1 MESTKKRPPYLILCL
16 IALVAALALGITNA
30 ITAGPIEQH
39 RMDALSA
46 AYNAVLPAE
55 NYTEIS
61 YDAAKYKNLTGLYSA
76 EDANGNLLGYVVS
89 ASQQGYA
96 GPVAVTFALDA
107 QGTVTAVKVG
117 DNEFVETAGFGARAL
132 NEEFAAQFPGIQA
145 VEGGAFEA
153 LSGAT
158 FTSKAVLGNTNEAM
172 QAVAEAVFQKESA
185 GVVFGKNEKAAA
197 ASTAQADPAALT
209 AGARMTGSAQGFA
222 GNVTVD
228 FALDDSLAIEGLT
241 ISAPD
246 ETEGLGKR
254 AEEAEFAAQFNGKA
268 LPVSLEDIEAISGAT
283 ITSTAVVDAINA
295 ATVKVEQA
303 APGSIMKGSAQG
315 FAGNVSV
322 TYTLD
327 DAMAIQDM
335 AVSAP
340 DETEGLGKRAE
351 EAEFAAQ
358 FNGKAL
364 PVSLEDIE
372 AITGATITS
381 TAVVDA
387 VNAAVPSGNSGAAP
401 VEILEEVDGHT
412 LGAQNG
418 SAVVSADSSYSGTLS
433 GSFVFENGQLVSG
446 SLATA
451 APETAAPEAVEEPVR
466 MEADPNALTAKAVG
480 FSGEDVTVSI
490 TLDEGGAVASMTV
503 DAAAETAGLGQKA
516 MEDAFTSQF
525 IGKTGPFVLG
535 ENVDAIT
542 GATITSTAVVDAV
555 NSLLPAGAAEE
566 QPAAEPAAEA
576 PAAGEV
582 LTAKAVGFSGEDV
595 TVSITLDESGAV
607 ASMTVDAAAETAG
620 LGQKAMEEE
629 FTSQFIGKT
638 GPFTLG
644 GDVDAVTGATIT
656 STAVVDAVNS
666 LLPAG
671 AAEEKPAAEA
681 AAETPASDALTA
693 KVTGFSGEDVTVSIT
708 LDDNG
713 AVASMTVD
721 AAAETEGL
729 GQKAMEEEFTSQFI
743 GKTGPFVLGENVE
756 AITGATI
763 TSAVVVRAVNSLLP
777 EAKPADSSAE
787 APAGEVLTA
796 KAVGFSGED
805 VTVSITLDES
815 GAVASM
821 TVDAAAETAGLG
833 QLAMEDAFTSQFI
846 GKTAPFVLGENVDAI
861 TGATITSTAVVDAVN
876 SLFGSSEEAAPAAEA
891 AVPAVEIDP
900 DAVSMKVTGV
910 NGKDV
915 TVAIKKDESGAIT
928 YMAVDATAE
937 TAGLGQKTMEEDFTS
952 QFIGKTGPFV
962 LGENVEAVSGATITS
977 AVVVKAVNA
986 LLTAPA
992 PVAEPAVEI
1001 DPDAAWMEITGVTG
1015 KPVTV
1020 AVKTDDQGTVTYM
1033 VVDAS
1038 SETEGLGKKTMEE
1051 AFTSQF
1057 IGKAGPFVLG
1067 ENVEAVSGATVT
1079 SAAVTNAVNSLL
1091 GTFPAAVQTAES
1103 RSAADISAERLA
1115 AAVEEAPKPERVP
1128 VFEAGEHTL
1137 TVKGFNGGD
1146 IAINVTLDDQGTVTA
1161 LTVDA
1166 SSETEGLGQKASEEA
1181 FTSQFLGKT
1190 APFALG
1196 EDLDTVSGA
1205 TITSA
1210 AVVNALNSLFK

>member
-241 ISAPD
+241 VSAPD

-372 AITGATITS
+372 AISGATITS

-480 FSGEDVTVSI
+480 FSGEDVTVAI
-490 TLDEGGAVASMTV
+490 TLDDAGAVASMTV

-566 QPAAEPAAEA
+566 QPAAEPVAEA
-576 PAAGEV
+576 
-582 LTAKAVGFSGEDV
+582 
-595 TVSITLDESGAV
+595 
-607 ASMTVDAAAETAG
+607 
-620 LGQKAMEEE
+620 
-629 FTSQFIGKT
+629 
-638 GPFTLG
+638 
-644 GDVDAVTGATIT
+644 
-656 STAVVDAVNS
+656 
-666 LLPAG
+666 
-671 AAEEKPAAEA
+671 
-681 AAETPASDALTA
+681 PASDALTA
-693 KVTGFSGEDVTVSIT
+693 KATGFSGEDVTVSIT

-876 SLFGSSEEAAPAAEA
+876 SLFGSSEEAAPAA
-891 AVPAVEIDP
+891 
-900 DAVSMKVTGV
+900 
-910 NGKDV
+910 
-915 TVAIKKDESGAIT
+915 
-928 YMAVDATAE
+928 
-937 TAGLGQKTMEEDFTS
+937 
-952 QFIGKTGPFV
+952 
-962 LGENVEAVSGATITS
+962 
-977 AVVVKAVNA
+977 
-986 LLTAPA
+986 
-992 PVAEPAVEI
+992 
-1001 DPDAAWMEITGVTG
+1001 
-1015 KPVTV
+1015 
-1020 AVKTDDQGTVTYM
+1020 
-1033 VVDAS
+1033 
-1038 SETEGLGKKTMEE
+1038 
-1051 AFTSQF
+1051 
-1057 IGKAGPFVLG
+1057 
-1067 ENVEAVSGATVT
+1067 
-1079 SAAVTNAVNSLL
+1079 
-1091 GTFPAAVQTAES
+1091 
-1103 RSAADISAERLA
+1103 
-1115 AAVEEAPKPERVP
+1115 
-1128 VFEAGEHTL
+1128 
-1137 TVKGFNGGD
+1137 
-1146 IAINVTLDDQGTVTA
+1146 
-1161 LTVDA
+1161 
-1166 SSETEGLGQKASEEA
+1166 
-1181 FTSQFLGKT
+1181 
-1190 APFALG
+1190 
-1196 EDLDTVSGA
+1196 
-1205 TITSA
+1205 
-1210 AVVNALNSLFK
+1210 

>member
-241 ISAPD
+241 VSAPD

-268 LPVSLEDIEAISGAT
+268 LPVSLEDIEAIS
-283 ITSTAVVDAINA
+283 
-295 ATVKVEQA
+295 
-303 APGSIMKGSAQG
+303 
-315 FAGNVSV
+315 
-322 TYTLD
+322 
-327 DAMAIQDM
+327 
-335 AVSAP
+335 
-340 DETEGLGKRAE
+340 
-351 EAEFAAQ
+351 
-358 FNGKAL
+358 
-364 PVSLEDIE
+364 
-372 AITGATITS
+372 GATITS

-566 QPAAEPAAEA
+566 QPDAEPAAEA
-576 PAAGEV
+576 PAADA
-582 LTAKAVGFSGEDV
+582 LTAKATGFSGEDV

-629 FTSQFIGKT
+629 
-638 GPFTLG
+638 
-644 GDVDAVTGATIT
+644 
-656 STAVVDAVNS
+656 
-666 LLPAG
+666 
-671 AAEEKPAAEA
+671 
-681 AAETPASDALTA
+681 
-693 KVTGFSGEDVTVSIT
+693 
-708 LDDNG
+708 
-713 AVASMTVD
+713 
-721 AAAETEGL
+721 
-729 GQKAMEEEFTSQFI
+729 
-743 GKTGPFVLGENVE
+743 
-756 AITGATI
+756 
-763 TSAVVVRAVNSLLP
+763 
-777 EAKPADSSAE
+777 
-787 APAGEVLTA
+787 
-796 KAVGFSGED
+796 
-805 VTVSITLDES
+805 
-815 GAVASM
+815 
-821 TVDAAAETAGLG
+821 
-833 QLAMEDAFTSQFI
+833 
-846 GKTAPFVLGENVDAI
+846 
-861 TGATITSTAVVDAVN
+861 
-876 SLFGSSEEAAPAAEA
+876 
-891 AVPAVEIDP
+891 
-900 DAVSMKVTGV
+900 
-910 NGKDV
+910 
-915 TVAIKKDESGAIT
+915 
-928 YMAVDATAE
+928 
-937 TAGLGQKTMEEDFTS
+937 FTS

-1001 DPDAAWMEITGVTG
+1001 DPDAACMEITGVTG

-1146 IAINVTLDDQGTVTA
+1146 IVINVTLDDQGTVTA

-1181 FTSQFLGKT
+1181 FTSQFIGKT
-1190 APFALG
+1190 APFVLG